1 MSKWPV
7 LLLVESLGHGGC
19 ERDAT
24 KIAVGLDRNRFEP
37 HIAVFHPGGFLTN
50 QLEAAGVPILSLPL
64 RSFVNSSFLN
74 AARQMGAYI
83 RRHGIQLVHAFDVPS
98 DIFAAPVARWYG
110 VPAVV
115 TSQLSYRSMYPT
127 SRRAVLKLTDW
138 LSDRV
143 VTNSLAVGDS
153 LRKTAGFPASKLY
166 LCYNGVN
173 PSVFYPGAGIRIPQF
188 DEGSLIV
195 GSLCVMRPEKRIDW
209 LLEAFATVSRDQPR
223 LRLLLVGSGPETPR
237 LLELSN
243 RLGLSEICHFE
254 PTRPNA
260 ADWMRGIDIFVNA
273 SSLESF
279 PNAVLEAMASGCCVI
294 GSSIGGIPELVT
306 HGEDGLVFESS
317 SLDELTAAI
326 RLAASEPALRQR
338 LRQQAVLSANRRFSM
353 NITLERTEAL
363 YESLLDPSA
372 AARVEQNATPQ
383 REGEKVHGP

>member
-1 MSKWPV
+1 

-115 TSQLSYRSMYPT
+115 TSQLSYRSMYPA

-209 LLEAFATVSRDQPR
+209 LLEAFAKVSRDQPR

-372 AARVEQNATPQ
+372 AARVEQNARPQ

>member
-115 TSQLSYRSMYPT
+115 TSQLSYRSMYPA

-209 LLEAFATVSRDQPR
+209 LLEAFAKVSRDQPR

-372 AARVEQNATPQ
+372 AARVEQNARPQ

>member
-1 MSKWPV
+1 M
-7 LLLVESLGHGGC
+7 
-19 ERDAT
+19 
-24 KIAVGLDRNRFEP
+24 RFSTPEDFSTP
-37 HIAVFHPGGFLTN
+37 
-50 QLEAAGVPILSLPL
+50 QLEAAHVPILSLPL

-83 RRHGIQLVHAFDVPS
+83 RSHGIQLVHAFDVPS

-115 TSQLSYRSMYPT
+115 TSQLSYRSMYPA
-127 SRRAVLKLTDW
+127 SRRAILRLTDW

-143 VTNSLAVGDS
+143 VTNSRAVGDS

-173 PSVFYPGAGIRIPQF
+173 PSVFYPGPGIRVPQF
-188 DEGSLIV
+188 EEGSLVV

-209 LLEAFATVSRDQPR
+209 LLEAFAKISRDQPR

-243 RLGLSEICHFE
+243 RLGLGEICHFE
-254 PTRPNA
+254 PTQPNA

-279 PNAVLEAMASGCCVI
+279 PNAVLEAMACGCCVI
-294 GSSIGGIPELVT
+294 GSSIGGIPELIT
-306 HGEDGLVFESS
+306 HGEDGLVFEYNSQ
-317 SLDELTAAI
+317 DELTSAI
-326 RLAASEPALRQR
+326 RLAASEPELRQR
-338 LRQQAVLSANRRFSM
+338 LRQQAVLSANQRFSM
-353 NITLERTEAL
+353 NITLGRTEAL

-372 AARVEQNATPQ
+372 AARREQTAAPQ

>member
-1 MSKWPV
+1 
-7 LLLVESLGHGGC
+7 
-19 ERDAT
+19 
-24 KIAVGLDRNRFEP
+24 
-37 HIAVFHPGGFLTN
+37 
-50 QLEAAGVPILSLPL
+50 
-64 RSFVNSSFLN
+64 
-74 AARQMGAYI
+74 
-83 RRHGIQLVHAFDVPS
+83 
-98 DIFAAPVARWYG
+98 
-110 VPAVV
+110 
-115 TSQLSYRSMYPT
+115 MYPA